1 MITVKTHISFKDFL
15 IFHLKSSLIRL
26 IAFPLLILLFFIV
39 KLFADGNSEQ
49 EILLSASM
57 WLGIM
62 FLFFVIRSFLRLR
75 FVFSSNKKIQENITY
90 IFTEEKI
97 RTEGETFDAEFAWN
111 TVYKVKE
118 NKEWFLIYQ
127 SAQTMNMVP
136 KKYFTKEQITGLRR
150 MITENNVKA
159 KLRKE

>member
-1 MITVKTHISFKDFL
+1 MM
-15 IFHLKSSLIRL
+15 FHLKSSLIRL
-26 IAFPLLILLFFIV
+26 IAFPLLIVLFFIV
-39 KLFADGNSEQ
+39 KLFADGNSEK

-62 FLFFVIRSFLRLR
+62 FVFIVIRSFLRLR
-75 FVFSSNKKIQENITY
+75 FAFSSNKKIQESITY

-136 KKYFTKEQITGLRR
+136 KKYFTKDEITGLRR

>member
-15 IFHLKSSLIRL
+15 MFHLKSSLIRL

-62 FLFFVIRSFLRLR
+62 FLFIVIRSF
-75 FVFSSNKKIQENITY
+75 Y
-90 IFTEEKI
+90 
-97 RTEGETFDAEFAWN
+97 G
-111 TVYKVKE
+111 
-118 NKEWFLIYQ
+118 
-127 SAQTMNMVP
+127 
-136 KKYFTKEQITGLRR
+136 
-150 MITENNVKA
+150 
-159 KLRKE
+159 

>member
-1 MITVKTHISFKDFL
+1 M
-15 IFHLKSSLIRL
+15 FHLKSSLIRL

-39 KLFADGNSEQ
+39 KLCADGNSEQ

-62 FLFFVIRSFLRLR
+62 FLFIVIRSFLRLR
-75 FVFSSNKKIQENITY
+75 FAFSSNKKIQEPITY
-90 IFTEEKI
+90 IF
-97 RTEGETFDAEFAWN
+97 TEGETFDAEFAWN

-136 KKYFTKEQITGLRR
+136 KKYFTKDQITGLRR

>member
-15 IFHLKSSLIRL
+15 MFHLKSSLIRL

-39 KLFADGNSEQ
+39 KLCADGNSEQ

-62 FLFFVIRSFLRLR
+62 FLFIVIRSFLRLR
-75 FVFSSNKKIQENITY
+75 FAFSSNKKIQEPITY
-90 IFTEEKI
+90 IF
-97 RTEGETFDAEFAWN
+97 TEGETFDAEFAWN

-136 KKYFTKEQITGLRR
+136 KKYFTKDQITGLRR